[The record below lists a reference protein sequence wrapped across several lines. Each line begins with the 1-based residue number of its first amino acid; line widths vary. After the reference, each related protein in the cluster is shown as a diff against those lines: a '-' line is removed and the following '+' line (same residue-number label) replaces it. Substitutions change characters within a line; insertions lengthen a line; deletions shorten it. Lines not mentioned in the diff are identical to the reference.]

1 MKTSEYGKLSIRK
14 EEGFRSVAYQIKQG
28 EFIDKWTYGY
38 GSTTRLNDLPVQ
50 KGDTITVED
59 AIILFERDIARF
71 ELAVNRL
78 VQVPLTQNQF
88 DALVSFVYN
97 LGAGAL
103 EGKKDKK
110 TGKITPS
117 TLLKKLNAGDYNGA
131 AKEFTKWNKV
141 TDAKGKK
148 VALAGLTARRERE
161 KALFLRDF
169 QAVQGF
175 VMQNQILQPDPNNT
189 PIPNRT
195 LPVPTAQQELGE
207 PLPPSNV
214 NQGVTIAGA
223 GVAATTAAVTTID
236 PSVIAEHAPTLI
248 SIVNAV
254 KELNP
259 FVALAVIS
267 VVSLGGLIWW
277 KWGRR

>member
-38 GSTTRLNDLPVQ
+38 GSTTRLNGLPVQ

-71 ELAVNRL
+71 EVAVNRL

-88 DALVSFVYN
+88 NALVSFVYN

>member
-14 EEGFRSVAYQIKQG
+14 DEDFRSVAYQIKQG
-28 EFIDKWTYGY
+28 QFIDKWTYGY
-38 GSTTRLNDLPVQ
+38 GSTTKFDGSPVQ

-78 VQVPLTQNQF
+78 AQVELTQNQF

-103 EGKKDKK
+103 EK
-110 TGKITPS
+110 S
-117 TLLKKLNAGDYNGA
+117 TLLKKLNDKNYNGA

-161 KALFLRDF
+161 KALFLRK
-169 QAVQGF
+169 VQVVQDF
-175 VMQNQILQPDPNNT
+175 VMQNQILQPDPNNI
-189 PIPNRT
+189 PIPNHT

-207 PLPPSNV
+207 PLPPSQV
-214 NQGVTIAGA
+214 NQGAVAGA
-223 GVAATTAAVTTID
+223 GVIATGSIATIITD
-236 PSVIAEHAPTLI
+236 PQIITPALSFLQNVDYR
-248 SIVNAV
+248 VG
-254 KELNP
+254 
-259 FVALAVIS
+259 LAVCAIIALTG
-267 VVSLGGLIWW
+267 LGYWLW
-277 KWGRR
+277 RRK

>member
-28 EFIDKWTYGY
+28 EFMDKWTYGY
-38 GSTTRLNDLPVQ
+38 GSTTRLNNLPVQ

-71 ELAVNRL
+71 EVAVNRL

-97 LGAGAL
+97 LSAGAL
-103 EGKKDKK
+103 EK
-110 TGKITPS
+110 S
-117 TLLKKLNAGDYNGA
+117 TLLKKLNAKNYNGA

-148 VALAGLTARRERE
+148 VALAGLTARRQRE
-161 KALFLRDF
+161 KALFLSE
-169 QAVQGF
+169 
-175 VMQNQILQPDPNNT
+175 PDDIGNPFANPTPNNI
-189 PIPNRT
+189 PIPNHK
-195 LPVPTAQQELGE
+195 LPVPTAQQELGK

>member
-97 LGAGAL
+97 LSAGAL
-103 EGKKDKK
+103 EK
-110 TGKITPS
+110 S
-117 TLLKKLNAGDYNGA
+117 TLLKKLNAKNYNGA

-141 TDAKGKK
+141 TDAKDKK
-148 VALAGLTARRERE
+148 VAFAGLTARRKRE
-161 KALFLRDF
+161 KELFLRKV

-175 VMQNQILQPDPNNT
+175 IMQNQILQPDPNNT
-189 PIPNRT
+189 PIPNHK

-214 NQGVTIAGA
+214 NQGVTMAGA

-236 PSVIAEHAPTLI
+236 PSVIVEHAPTLI

>member
-1 MKTSEYGKLSIRK
+1 M
-14 EEGFRSVAYQIKQG
+14 
-28 EFIDKWTYGY
+28 
-38 GSTTRLNDLPVQ
+38 
-50 KGDTITVED
+50 
-59 AIILFERDIARF
+59 
-71 ELAVNRL
+71 
-78 VQVPLTQNQF
+78 PLTQNQF
-88 DALVSFVYN
+88 NALVSFVYN